1 MTLAVVLSLVA
12 AALVELTRSV
22 TLASVFPWRV
32 SVVLVPLAFV
42 IVATTGAGVLVRVL
56 DRRAVLGFVAALGVF
71 AVWTGAHVSRESRAE
86 APSPA
91 VELLRATSPDG
102 VGLIP
107 LGYENVRLNARLPVY
122 VDWKTHPYDRAEL
135 AEWVR
140 RVESVRAI
148 RSDPTRLCDLVER
161 EAIDWVV
168 VGEGWNV
175 ACLERWRRIER
186 DGVRL
191 LIRPS

>member
-1 MTLAVVLSLVA
+1 VVLSLVA

-42 IVATTGAGVLVRVL
+42 IAAATAAGVLVRVL
-56 DRRAVLGFVAALGVF
+56 DRRAVGGLVAALGVL
-71 AVWTGAHVSRESRAE
+71 AVWAGAHVSKRSRAE
-86 APSPA
+86 APSPV
-91 VELLRATSPDG
+91 VELLRAASPDG

-107 LGYENVRLNARLPVY
+107 LGHQNVRLNARVPVY
-122 VDWKTHPYDRAEL
+122 VDWKTHPYDRTEL

-140 RVESVRAI
+140 RVESVREI

-168 VGEGWNV
+168 VAEGWNV
-175 ACLERWRRIER
+175 ACLEHWRRIER
-186 DGVRL
+186 DGARL